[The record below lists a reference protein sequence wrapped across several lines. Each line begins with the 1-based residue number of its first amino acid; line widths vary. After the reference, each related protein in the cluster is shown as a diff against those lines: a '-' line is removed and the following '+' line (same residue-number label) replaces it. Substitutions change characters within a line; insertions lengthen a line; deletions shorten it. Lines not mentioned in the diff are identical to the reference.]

1 MASRDEERTVVLG
14 GPFATKRDDLIHQTV
29 AQLLGVFMAMS
40 CKGVCKP
47 FDSERFAGAIPAF
60 DGAVGVE
67 AESIAWRESHGLFV
81 VLRILHNA
89 EHESD
94 GAKRAAGVCRRG
106 VVQRLRMAGVDMAS
120 TEPVE
125 AAFATLARM
134 VSRLEELTAA

>member
-1 MASRDEERTVVLG
+1 MASRDKERTVVFG
-14 GPFATKRDDLIHQTV
+14 GPFGTKRDDLIHQTV

-67 AESIAWRESHGLFV
+67 TESITRRQSHGLFV
-81 VLRILHNA
+81 VLRIFHNA

-94 GAKRAAGVCRRG
+94 GAKRPARLRSGG
-106 VVQRLRMAGVDMAS
+106 VVQRLRMAGVGQ
-120 TEPVE
+120 
-125 AAFATLARM
+125 
-134 VSRLEELTAA
+134 